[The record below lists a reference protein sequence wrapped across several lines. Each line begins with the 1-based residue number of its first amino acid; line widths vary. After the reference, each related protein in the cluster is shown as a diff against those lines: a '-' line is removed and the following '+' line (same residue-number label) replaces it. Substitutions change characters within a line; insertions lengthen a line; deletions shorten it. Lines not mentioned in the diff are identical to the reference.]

1 MFKKIFKNKKEDNK
15 EQSKSSARY
24 FDLKVS
30 KINRETKDAITIYF
44 ENPDSG
50 LPEYKSGQFLTLV
63 VPVGGSE
70 LRRSYSL
77 CTTPHADKEMAVT
90 VKRIQDGVV
99 SNHLNDTL
107 KVGDRLKVMEP
118 MGVFTTNFSINSYR
132 HLILIGG
139 GSGITPLISIL
150 RSALIKEPNSIVSL
164 IYANRDVD
172 SIIFRDYLN
181 ELENDYGDR
190 LNIKHILDNPAED
203 WDGHSG
209 LLTPE
214 KLKSIIS
221 ELPTRDDEFTEYFL
235 CGPTGM
241 MEIVR
246 DTLEEMKIDK
256 KNIHRESFVSKSS
269 NPLNNAT
276 QEQQSDLGREARE
289 VTIILDGDEHQFQ
302 VESEETIL
310 EAGLDRDIDMPFS
323 CQSGLCTA
331 CRGKLISG
339 KVEMDESEGLSE
351 KEIKDGYVLCCVG
364 HPMTDD
370 VKIEIG

>member
-1 MFKKIFKNKKEDNK
+1 MFKKIFKNKKK
-15 EQSKSSARY
+15 ESNDDSKSSARY

-44 ENPDSG
+44 QNPESG
-50 LPEYKSGQFLTLV
+50 LPDYKSGQFLTLV

-77 CTTPHADKEMAVT
+77 CTTPFADKEMAVT
-90 VKRIQDGVV
+90 VKRIKDGVV
-99 SNHLNDTL
+99 SNHLNDNL
-107 KVGDRLKVMEP
+107 KEGDTMRVMEP
-118 MGVFTTNFSINSYR
+118 MGVFTTNFDSNNYR

-150 RSALIKEPNSIVSL
+150 RSALLKEPNSLVSL
-164 IYANRDVD
+164 IYANRDQD
-172 SIIFRDYLN
+172 SIIFKDYLDD
-181 ELENDYGDR
+181 LENDYGDR
-190 LNIKHILDNPAED
+190 LTVKHILDNPGDD
-203 WDGHSG
+203 WEGHSG
-209 LLTPE
+209 LLSAD
-214 KLKSIIS
+214 KLKSILN
-221 ELPTRDDEFTEYFL
+221 ELSNRDDEFTEYFL
-235 CGPTGM
+235 CGPNGM
-241 MEIVR
+241 IEIVR
-246 DTLEEMKIDK
+246 DTLEVLNIDK

-269 NPLNNAT
+269 NPMNNLT
-276 QEQQSDLGREARE
+276 QQQQTEMGREARE
-289 VTIILDGDEHQFQ
+289 VTIILDGEEHQFQ

-331 CRGKLISG
+331 CRGRLVSG

-351 KEIKDGYVLCCVG
+351 KEISDGYVLCCVG